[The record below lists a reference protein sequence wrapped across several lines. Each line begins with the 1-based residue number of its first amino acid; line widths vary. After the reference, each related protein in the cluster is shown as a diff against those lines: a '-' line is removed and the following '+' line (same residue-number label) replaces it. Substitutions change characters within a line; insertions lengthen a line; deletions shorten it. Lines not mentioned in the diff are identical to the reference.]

1 MTVGESHA
9 TNRIG
14 NSVSSRRYNESMN
27 DTYTKA
33 VMSLV
38 DDILKPAYK
47 FRCPECGQTFTDP
60 EEYAYGHDCEAE

>member
-1 MTVGESHA
+1 MSQ
-9 TNRIG
+9 IG
-14 NSVSSRRYNESMN
+14 NSVASRWYNVFMN

-60 EEYAYGHDCEAE
+60 EEYAYGHDCESE